1 MDETK
6 KMNADSNVAVV
17 KEFFKYYKEGDIVG
31 LRSILDSKVEWTVPG
46 HHPLAGTKKGIEE
59 VIAYYKQLQKA
70 NFKAEILILE
80 ANDDYVIDCHRGWGQ
95 YGGHKLDM
103 NWVLFYRLKNGK
115 IVSLQNFPGNQHAAD
130 DFFWKVYKLKEIPD
144 RLNNRD

>member
-1 MDETK
+1 MDVTSK
-6 KMNADSNVAVV
+6 TNADSNVAVV
-17 KEFFKYYKEGDIVG
+17 KEFFRYYKKGDIVG
-31 LRSILDSKVEWTVPG
+31 LRSVLDNKVEWVVPG

-80 ANDDYVIDCHRGWGQ
+80 ANDDYVIDCHRGWAK
-95 YGGHKLDM
+95 YGDHKLDM
-103 NWVLFYRLKNGK
+103 NWVLFYQLRKGK
-115 IVSLQNFPGNQHAAD
+115 IISLQNFPGNQHAAD

-144 RLNNRD
+144 RLDTRD